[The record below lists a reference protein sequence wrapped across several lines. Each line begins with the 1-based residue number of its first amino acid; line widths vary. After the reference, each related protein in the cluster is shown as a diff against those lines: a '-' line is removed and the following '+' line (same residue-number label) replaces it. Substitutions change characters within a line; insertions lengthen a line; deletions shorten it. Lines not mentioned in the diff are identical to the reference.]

1 MPLVPQANVTEAIE
15 AIDNPK
21 NTFSIKVRSLLLKFY
36 AKSYYKSLRQS
47 RKLQSLGKYFIAF
60 GIAATLLGL
69 DPMRYSMRFVAAL
82 IFCFFFLSFISSFF
96 RKPSQL
102 KIQRIVP
109 DNVHQDVLFDYK
121 IIVTNEHPSKHTPF
135 LMIRDHGHIHFPTIY
150 HWYRYASPIDQTL
163 NSFDKFV
170 GYPKWLYL
178 VEQLQDVVAQEF
190 SVPPLKPGASIEINA
205 KGICHNR
212 GERFFL
218 GFMIAMPDP
227 FGLLR
232 RLWFA
237 PSTNALVVIPKAK
250 KFPLHI
256 QYGSRTRQ
264 KGSSS
269 SSQKT
274 ADAEEFRSLRLWRSG
289 DPLKHIDWKATAR
302 SNQPISRE
310 FVPEFFQRTAIAIDN
325 YAPTLIDELALDEAV
340 SRSSALVNSF
350 DRKEHKVDILF
361 TEKTVFHL
369 TLGAGSQDHL
379 KALEAIASIQASK
392 TDSIDL
398 LEEQLHSQINQLS
411 AIIFITPQWNDK
423 RLNFCL
429 NLLKKG
435 INVSILICQPTQKN
449 SKYPPGAQ
457 TLQLEYEQWD

>member
-1 MPLVPQANVTEAIE
+1 MV
-15 AIDNPK
+15 
-21 NTFSIKVRSLLLKFY
+21 
-36 AKSYYKSLRQS
+36 
-47 RKLQSLGKYFIAF
+47 
-60 GIAATLLGL
+60 
-69 DPMRYSMRFVAAL
+69 
-82 IFCFFFLSFISSFF
+82 
-96 RKPSQL
+96 
-102 KIQRIVP
+102 
-109 DNVHQDVLFDYK
+109 
-121 IIVTNEHPSKHTPF
+121 
-135 LMIRDHGHIHFPTIY
+135 RDHGHMHFPTLY
-150 HWYRYASPIDQTL
+150 HWFRYSSPIDSTL
-163 NSFDKFV
+163 NSFDKWV

-190 SVPPLKPGASIEINA
+190 TVPPLAPGERIEINA
-205 KGICHNR
+205 KGLCHNR
-212 GERFFL
+212 GERLFL

-232 RLWFA
+232 RLWFT
-237 PSTNALVVIPKAK
+237 PSTNSIVVIPKAK

-264 KGSSS
+264 KGSASNY
-269 SSQKT
+269 QKT

-325 YAPTLIDELALDEAV
+325 FTPTLIAELALNEAV
-340 SRSSALVNSF
+340 SRSCALVNSF

-379 KALEAIASIQASK
+379 KALEAIAGIQAAHND
-392 TDSIDL
+392 TL
-398 LEEQLHSQINQLS
+398 EMLEEQLHSQIDQLS
-411 AIIFITPQWNDK
+411 AIIFITPHWNDT
-423 RLNFCL
+423 RFNFCI

-435 INVSILICQPTQKN
+435 INVSILICHPRLPEDNYQ
-449 SKYPPGAQ
+449 YPAGAQ
-457 TLQLEYEQWD
+457 ILHLGYEQWD